1 MAMAPRPCR
10 GCFAAG
16 ASPLGAANC
25 CRLRRLLAS
34 SPSPVAAR
42 PPLLLLLLLL
52 LPPPHPLL
60 LPPHPL
66 RLLLLLLL
74 LTIIMIKRASFSHL
88 NRREHVGI
96 VCVMCVFALGAHTK
110 KRIITIASNEIP
122 HIITLCWKCIL
133 RLRPA
138 AGTRAR
144 CAMVRCAMSTSLFTW
159 FVADDMRGCTVWPRA
174 APTCLS

>member
-1 MAMAPRPCR
+1 M
-10 GCFAAG
+10 
-16 ASPLGAANC
+16 
-25 CRLRRLLAS
+25 RLLMRLQLRLLLELGLLACLLL
-34 SPSPVAAR
+34 PPLLLL
-42 PPLLLLLLLL
+42 PLLLQLLLLPLLLLLLLL